1 MTSFRR
7 TIWVFCAAFAL
18 PLAAFALDARLAG
31 YWVSAPE
38 ETEPAVFTVSILG
51 KWMIV
56 SQHWAKGPA
65 DVKVRYLAVTA
76 GDGGTLNADEKLEK
90 QPDAPRTIR
99 YELQN
104 GELLLSFPG
113 TVHAG
118 RYRLLKTAPPSAAPS
133 RPAGLVDM
141 TKPAAAPVQ
150 AEPTAP
156 PARQAF
162 NVLGSWTTEPGVE
175 RQLSL
180 FLALSRTADLKINQQ
195 WTKGS
200 ENPLVSKNCDYAV
213 AFANGRGT
221 LTQVKPDY
229 AGSAIPPILNFTIEG
244 ERLVVTVDSG
254 AYAGQYRLTRRD
266 AHPKEAPAPRQN

>member
-1 MTSFRR
+1 MISVRR
-7 TIWVFCAAFAL
+7 TIWIYCAVLAL
-18 PLAAFALDARLAG
+18 PLAAFAVDARLAG
-31 YWVSAPE
+31 YWVSAPD
-38 ETEPAVFTVSILG
+38 ETEPAVFTVSVLG

-56 SQHWAKGPA
+56 SQHWANGPA
-65 DVKVRYLAVTA
+65 DVKVRYLAVSA
-76 GDGGTLNADEKLEK
+76 GDGGTLNADDKLDK
-90 QPDAPRTIR
+90 LPDAPRTIR

-113 TVHAG
+113 TAHAG
-118 RYRLLKTAPPSAAPS
+118 RYRLLKSTPPSAAPS
-133 RPAGLVDM
+133 RPSGLVDM
-141 TKPAAAPVQ
+141 TKTPASPVP
-150 AEPTAP
+150 AES

-180 FLALSRTADLKINQQ
+180 FLARSRTADLKINQQ

-200 ENPLVSKNCDYAV
+200 DNPLVSKNSDYAV

-221 LTQVKPDY
+221 FTQVKPDY
-229 AGSAIPPILNFTIEG
+229 EGSAIPPVLNFTIEG
-244 ERLVVTVDSG
+244 ERLIVTVDAG

-266 AHPKEAPAPRQN
+266 PHPKEAPAPRQN